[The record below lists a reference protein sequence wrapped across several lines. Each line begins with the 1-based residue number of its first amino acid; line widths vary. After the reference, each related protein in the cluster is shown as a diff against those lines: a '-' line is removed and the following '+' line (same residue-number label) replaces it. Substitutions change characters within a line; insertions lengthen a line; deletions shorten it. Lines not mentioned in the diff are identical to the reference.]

1 MFISDDAHP
10 YLALQGRSAAAQS
23 SQAEARHLVENVSQA
38 EGFREFFRTATY
50 DDNSHQGHDPYPF
63 QTRLA
68 TAKELPELIDIPTG
82 LGKTDAVVLAWLWRR
97 RFAGKEVRA
106 ATPRRLVYC
115 LPMRTLVEQTAR
127 KAKMWMKNLGLHSEK
142 PGDSNP
148 ADTSKWKWT
157 ENSNQDKTR
166 IAVTVLMGGEDRDEW
181 DLYPERDAI
190 IIGTQDMLLSRA
202 LNRGYGMSRYKWP
215 VHFGLL
221 NNDCLWVM
229 DEVQLMGV
237 GVETS
242 AQMQAFCRSFGTI
255 NAVQYIWMSAT
266 VGDKQLDTVDHPRPA
281 SGWLRRS
288 LELDEKALP
297 AVQEKFEAKK
307 PLKKADLTLVKDNEK
322 KSYAKELAGLIKSK
336 HKVGKLTLVVV
347 NRVDRAQEIYK
358 ELLLQ
363 GRTEEN
369 AAVLH
374 SRFREGDRKAR
385 MQLLDEKQDR
395 IIVATQVVEAGVD
408 ISAHTLITELAPW
421 PSLVQRFGRCNRRGE
436 YDDAEIL
443 WVDID
448 SCEGASGLELPYES
462 ESLEIA
468 RSLINTITNADAGPK
483 SLAKASEGYAEPE
496 TIRAILRRKDFL
508 DLFDTTSDLTGN
520 DLDVSRF
527 IREGENKDVQ
537 VYWRAFPKEGPVESL
552 DPARREELC
561 SVSISKMKEYL
572 KRHIGWIW
580 DHLEERWKG
589 VGDKGEIKGCRPGQV
604 LLLHPENG
612 GYSPILG
619 WTGEAGKN
627 GALVEVIS
635 AKEKCK
641 NKDDQSMNGDQQS
654 RIGNWVTLK
663 DHIDHVCSEVRSI
676 SECLDLPQNYENA
689 LKNAAFWHDVGKV
702 HPAFQ
707 NMLLAGKSDEE
718 NRRAGGPWAK
728 SKGNNGRARYWV
740 ESSDGRVIERRYFRH
755 ELASALA
762 WLQTQGQTGADADL
776 VAYLIAAHHG
786 KIRMSIRS
794 LDQENRPTDPNRLF
808 ARGVWDGDRLAHAKG
823 ILEEDVLLNLS
834 IMQMGEGS
842 WLERMTGLR
851 DNPWIGL
858 FRLTLLESVLR
869 IADWRASR
877 MEETERVVR

>member
-1 MFISDDAHP
+1 M
-10 YLALQGRSAAAQS
+10 
-23 SQAEARHLVENVSQA
+23 VEDVSQV
-38 EGFREFFRTATY
+38 EGFREFFRTATH
-50 DDNSHQGHDPYPF
+50 DDSSPEGHDPYPF

-97 RFAGKEVRA
+97 RFAGEDVRS

-115 LPMRTLVEQTAR
+115 LPMRTLVEQTAG
-127 KAKMWMKNLGLHSEK
+127 KAKMWLKNLGLFSEK
-142 PGDSNP
+142 QGDDKL
-148 ADTSKWKWT
+148 ADTSKWKPT
-157 ENSNQDKTR
+157 EKTDQDNTC

-202 LNRGYGMSRYKWP
+202 LNRGYGMSRYRWP

-255 NAVQYIWMSAT
+255 NPVQYIWMSAT
-266 VGDKQLDTVDHPRPA
+266 VGEKQLDTVDHPQPA
-281 SGWLRRS
+281 GGWLRRS
-288 LELDEKALP
+288 LEPDEKTLP
-297 AVQEKFEAKK
+297 VVQKKFEARK

-322 KSYAKELAGLIKSK
+322 KSYAKEAADLIKSK
-336 HKVGKLTLVVV
+336 HKKDTLTLVVV

-358 ELLLQ
+358 DLLLQ

-385 MQLLDEKQDR
+385 MEILDEKQDR

-436 YDDAEIL
+436 YNDAEIV
-443 WVDID
+443 WIDID

-468 RSLINTITNADAGPK
+468 RSLIKTITDAGPK

-496 TIRAILRRKDFL
+496 VIRSVLRRKDFI
-508 DLFDTTSDLTGN
+508 DLFDTTPDLTGN

-561 SVSISKMKEYL
+561 SVSISKMKDYL
-572 KRHIGWIW
+572 KRHNGWIW

-641 NKDDQSMNGDQQS
+641 NKDDPSMNADPQS

-676 SECLDLPQNYENA
+676 SECLDLPQNYKNA

-718 NRRAGGPWAK
+718 NRRADGPWAK

-740 ESSDGRVIERRYFRH
+740 ESSDGSVIERRYFRH

-808 ARGVWDGDRLAHAKG
+808 ARGVWDGDRLAHAKD

-851 DNPWIGL
+851 DNPRIGP
-858 FRLTLLESVLR
+858 FRLTLLESILR
-869 IADWRASR
+869 IADWRGSR